1 MFEECCLV
9 NFRWVNLFI
18 LDQCVCLLFL
28 RHLCCQNQCAG
39 VKTNNPREQTS
50 ETKRRAWGSSLVSV
64 VTSQFFCTSVGLS
77 FLWFFQEDLFNHQ
90 EGRMSLSCIECRET
104 LSVGQRPQNLEELKY
119 RDGLSDPQWTVGF
132 DCIRTKSGLLGA
144 LFQCQVLPSN
154 MPPQDSVPLT
164 FPHLPKSLKLK
175 WSRGYCYSWLLGS
188 TTS

>member
-1 MFEECCLV
+1 
-9 NFRWVNLFI
+9 
-18 LDQCVCLLFL
+18 
-28 RHLCCQNQCAG
+28 
-39 VKTNNPREQTS
+39 
-50 ETKRRAWGSSLVSV
+50 
-64 VTSQFFCTSVGLS
+64 
-77 FLWFFQEDLFNHQ
+77 
-90 EGRMSLSCIECRET
+90 MSLSCIECRET

-188 TTS
+188 TTSQVTSDVPSWTEIILFSLHEMEERPDCTEAHSRLCRLSLDTSGQLLLKNLAILQYLLC